1 MPDNDI
7 VQIDLDVQNAG
18 PTREGFGLALLLT
31 HDAPWGDL
39 VRLYEDASDAVTD
52 GFDSDHPVVRGL
64 KKMFSQETKPPLV
77 AVGRVTAAVTQ
88 RYEIIV
94 NDAQVV
100 EYTLDIAGHGFEDA
114 AIAVTPEALDTEADI
129 AGDLVTALNAVV
141 GKNYLAAIDGSDP
154 NMIIVTV
161 SAPGE
166 WLSIAGPN
174 PTRGL
179 LSIRQTHT
187 IDDVALHAD
196 LDAIKQINDDW
207 YLLLTHFNSADYV
220 GDCAEWCAA
229 NGKAY
234 AFDVVDN
241 DTILDALVVGVTDDV
256 GSTQLALGYSGVMG
270 SHHHSPAEFFSHA
283 WMGDWLTSLPGQS
296 NPAWKPLQGVTATL
310 LTATQRTNLVA
321 RRMNYYRRAYGQSFT
336 WEGMVFSTTYKWIDV
351 RRNSDW
357 LSNAMQTNIV
367 GVLAGGDVGFDAP
380 GIQAIG
386 GGVEAALVEG
396 VEQGAL
402 VNAPKYTLQLPEVE
416 SVSALDKSDRA
427 LRKIKWNASLRS
439 FINKVVPVKG
449 TLSF

>member
-7 VQIDLDVQNAG
+7 VQSDIDIQNAG
-18 PTREGFGLALLLT
+18 PTRAGFGLALLLT

-39 VRLYEDASDAVTD
+39 VRGYEDASDAVTD

-64 KKMFSQETKPPLV
+64 RAMFSQNPKPPLV
-77 AVGRVTAAVTQ
+77 LVGRVAAAVTQ

-94 NDAQVV
+94 NDAEDV
-100 EYTLDIAGHGFEDA
+100 EYTLDLAGHGFEDA
-114 AIAVTPEALDTEADI
+114 EISVTPENGDDEADI
-129 AGDLVTALNAVV
+129 AGDLITALNAVPD
-141 GKNYLAAIDGSDP
+141 KNYTAEVDGTDP

-174 PTRGL
+174 PSRGL

-187 IDDVALHAD
+187 VSDVDLHGD
-196 LDAIKQINDDW
+196 LDAIKEINDDW
-207 YLLLTHFNSADYV
+207 YLLLTHFNSPDYA

-241 DTILDALVVGVTDDV
+241 DTILDAYVDGVTDDV
-256 GSTQLALGYSGVMG
+256 GSQQLALGYSGVMG

-283 WMGDWLTSLPGQS
+283 WMGEWLTSLPGQA
-296 NPAWKPLQGVTATL
+296 NPAWRPLEGVTPTL
-310 LTATQRTNLVA
+310 LTATQRTNLLA
-321 RRMNYYRRAYGQSFT
+321 RRMNYYRRAYQQSFT

-351 RRNSDW
+351 RRNEDW
-357 LSNAMQTNIV
+357 LNDAIATNVV
-367 GVLAGGDVGFDAP
+367 GVLAGGDVGCDAP

-386 GGVEAALVEG
+386 GGVESALAEG

-402 VNAPKYTLQLPEVE
+402 VNAPKYTLQLPEPE
-416 SVSALDKSDRA
+416 AVSASDKSERA
-427 LRKIKWNASLRS
+427 LRKIKWNATIRS
-439 FINKVVPVKG
+439 FINKVVPIKG
-449 TLSF
+449 TLTF